1 MANEDFWQSILNII
15 HQGFTQNGLS
25 KLEEYAENFI
35 SQRLVYKRFSPS
47 EQHGCIEG
55 GTNHV
60 IASILA
66 GAEIEADK
74 LSAPEGSFKR
84 EQQCGE
90 TQAERIEQWAKK
102 TGCWIDNTDITI
114 PKLLGEEIAQGGEA
128 HVYDNGATLVK
139 VIGLDYFV
147 QPILAL
153 DRITLHNA
161 YFPATRMIVL
171 GFGRNKYGMFDIIV
185 EQPFIQ
191 GSRMNDNEIAEYA
204 VNLGYKLINSKNWTF
219 ATERIYLSDMHDE
232 NVIRSPKGNVFVV
245 DCDIRINT
253 PDLRVGG
260 TQILTNEIEWD
271 SSFN

>member
-1 MANEDFWQSILNII
+1 MCNVILSRAN
-15 HQGFTQNGLS
+15 
-25 KLEEYAENFI
+25 
-35 SQRLVYKRFSPS
+35 
-47 EQHGCIEG
+47 
-55 GTNHV
+55 
-60 IASILA
+60 
-66 GAEIEADK
+66 
-74 LSAPEGSFKR
+74 
-84 EQQCGE
+84 
-90 TQAERIEQWAKK
+90 
-102 TGCWIDNTDITI
+102 IDNTDITI

-204 VNLGYKLINSKNWTF
+204 VNLGYKLINPKNWTF

-271 SSFN
+271 ASFN

>member
-1 MANEDFWQSILNII
+1 MTNEDFWQSILNII
-15 HQGFTQNGLS
+15 HQGYTQNGLS

-66 GAEIEADK
+66 GAETPTNQLTA
-74 LSAPEGSFKR
+74 
-84 EQQCGE
+84 
-90 TQAERIEQWAKK
+90 QAERIEQWAKK

-191 GSRMNDNEIAEYA
+191 GSRMNDNCRICSK
-204 VNLGYKLINSKNWTF
+204 LGI
-219 ATERIYLSDMHDE
+219 
-232 NVIRSPKGNVFVV
+232 
-245 DCDIRINT
+245 
-253 PDLRVGG
+253 
-260 TQILTNEIEWD
+260 
-271 SSFN
+271 

>member
-1 MANEDFWQSILNII
+1 MTNEDFWQSILNII
-15 HQGFTQNGLS
+15 HQGYTQNGLS

-147 QPILAL
+147 LKRAIMLGIK
-153 DRITLHNA
+153 RNGVYI
-161 YFPATRMIVL
+161 FPTKKKV
-171 GFGRNKYGMFDIIV
+171 YG
-185 EQPFIQ
+185 
-191 GSRMNDNEIAEYA
+191 
-204 VNLGYKLINSKNWTF
+204 L
-219 ATERIYLSDMHDE
+219 
-232 NVIRSPKGNVFVV
+232 
-245 DCDIRINT
+245 
-253 PDLRVGG
+253 
-260 TQILTNEIEWD
+260 ILTNMMKMIN
-271 SSFN
+271 SSI

>member
-1 MANEDFWQSILNII
+1 MTNEDFWQSILNII
-15 HQGFTQNGLS
+15 HQGYTQNGLS

-35 SQRLVYKRFSPS
+35 SQRLAYKRFSPS

>member
-35 SQRLVYKRFSPS
+35 SQQLIYKRFSPS

-60 IASILA
+60 IASLLA
-66 GAEIEADK
+66 GAEVEPDK
-74 LSAPEGSFKR
+74 LSAPKGSFKR

-90 TQAERIEQWAKK
+90 AQAERIEQWAKK
-102 TGCWIDNTDITI
+102 TGCWIENTDIAI
-114 PKLLGEEIAQGGEA
+114 PELLGTEIAQGGEA
-128 HVYDNGATLVK
+128 HVYDNGTSLVK

-171 GFGRNKYGMFDIIV
+171 GFGRDSDGMFNIIV

-191 GSRMNDNEIAEYA
+191 GYRMDDKEIAEYA
-204 VNLGYKLINSKNWTF
+204 TKLGYQLVNPKNWTF

-232 NVIRSPKGNVFVV
+232 NVIRSNKGNVFVV

-253 PDLRVGG
+253 PELRIGG
-260 TQILTNEIEWD
+260 SQILTNEIEWRT
-271 SSFN
+271 

>member
-1 MANEDFWQSILNII
+1 MTNEDFWQSILNII
-15 HQGFTQNGLS
+15 HQGYTQNGLS

-114 PKLLGEEIAQGGEA
+114 PKLLGEEI
-128 HVYDNGATLVK
+128 
-139 VIGLDYFV
+139 
-147 QPILAL
+147 
-153 DRITLHNA
+153 LHNA

-204 VNLGYKLINSKNWTF
+204 VNLGYKLINPKNWTF

>member
-1 MANEDFWQSILNII
+1 MTNKDIWQSILSII
-15 HQGFTQNGLS
+15 HQGFTPNGIS

-35 SQRLVYKRFSPS
+35 SQQLVYKRFSPS

-90 TQAERIEQWAKK
+90 TQAERIELWAKK
-102 TGCWIDNTDITI
+102 TECWIDNTDITL
-114 PKLLGEEIAQGGEA
+114 PRLLGEEIAQGGEA
-128 HVYDNGATLVK
+128 HVYDNGTSVVK
-139 VIGLDYFV
+139 SIGLDYFI

-161 YFPATRMIVL
+161 YFPATRMTVI
-171 GFGRNKYGMFDIIV
+171 GYGKDSYGMFKIIV
-185 EQPFIQ
+185 KQPFIQ
-191 GSRMNDNEIAEYA
+191 GCHMNDDEIAEYA
-204 VNLGYKLINSKNWTF
+204 KNLGYKLVNPRNWTF

-232 NVIRSPKGNVFVV
+232 NVIRSPKGNVFVI

-253 PDLRVGG
+253 PELRIGG
-260 TQILTNEIEWD
+260 TQLLTNDIEWQT
-271 SSFN
+271 

>member
-1 MANEDFWQSILNII
+1 MTNEDFWQSILNII

-35 SQRLVYKRFSPS
+35 SQQLIYKRFSPS

-55 GTNHV
+55 GANHV
-60 IASILA
+60 IASLLA
-66 GAEIEADK
+66 GAEVESDK
-74 LSAPEGSFKR
+74 LSAPKGSFKR

-90 TQAERIEQWAKK
+90 AQAERIEQWAKK
-102 TGCWIDNTDITI
+102 TGCWIADTDFAI

-128 HVYDNGATLVK
+128 HVYDNGISLVK

-161 YFPATRMIVL
+161 YFPATRMNVL
-171 GFGRNKYGMFDIIV
+171 GFGRDSGGMFKVIV

-191 GSRMNDNEIAEYA
+191 GCRMSDNEIAEYTFK
-204 VNLGYKLINSKNWTF
+204 LGYKLVNPKNWTF
-219 ATERIYLSDMHDE
+219 ATDRIYLSDMHDE
-232 NVIRSPKGNVFVV
+232 NVICSNKGNVFVV

-253 PDLRVGG
+253 PELRIGG
-260 TQILTNEIEWD
+260 TQVLTNEIEWRT
-271 SSFN
+271 